1 MKRLILTTND
11 SGSGALKGAR
21 IADAVIGFGD
31 RFVWGPLPSDAEI
44 ATSLMPLSSQYDQAG
59 DHWLLRV
66 YRKHLGDVDSHTS
79 LIDLCEHFDAIELW
93 IDPDP
98 NAQLILIWLLDYL
111 RSHEKIVSKLSLVQA
126 DTPIGSHLSEGRRV
140 ADTRHQDAGWASR
153 SSWLGLA
160 GLARADAA
168 GLGRSFV

>member
-21 IADAVIGFGD
+21 IADAVIGFGH

-44 ATSLMPLSSQYDQAG
+44 ATSLMPLSSQYGQTD

-66 YRKHLGDVDSHTS
+66 YRKHLGDINSRTG
-79 LIDLCEHFDAIELW
+79 LIDFCEAFDAIELW

-111 RSHEKIVSKLSLVQA
+111 RPHEKIVSKLSLVQV
-126 DTPIGSHLSEGRRV
+126 DTPIGSHLSEEIAV
-140 ADTRHQDAGWASR
+140 ADTHHQ
-153 SSWLGLA
+153 
-160 GLARADAA
+160 
-168 GLGRSFV
+168 VIE